1 MRTFV
6 FGAAVGAIAMYF
18 YLEGFGPI
26 INIARVY
33 WTRVSAP
40 HAAALQQ

>member
-6 FGAAVGAIAMYF
+6 FGAAVGAISMYF
-18 YLEGFGPI
+18 YLEGAGPI
-26 INIARVY
+26 VAMLNGWWIH
-33 WTRVSAP
+33 VSAP